1 MKRVHASAPKLTS
14 AIAAE
19 ATKVIRRLFFNVLS
33 PQLCSNP
40 AALYPRSTG
49 VDCAL
54 EQRTS
59 YGDALKLDRLDC
71 IGVVFEH
78 GRHL

>member
-1 MKRVHASAPKLTS
+1 MNRVHASASKLTS

-54 EQRTS
+54 EQRAS

-71 IGVVFEH
+71 IGVVFEY